1 MTGQGPIA
9 LAVVGGGRVAAAVHL
24 PLIQLMPEK
33 FRLAAI
39 VDTDRRRAQ
48 ALARQY
54 PGARACYRLD
64 QLSASGAQAVLCAT
78 SWPSHRQVVL
88 AALEL
93 GLPVLCEKPVS
104 LDPAQIS
111 ELAEVER
118 RSGTRVSVGYMKRH
132 DPAVQRFI
140 DTASELRGQLRS
152 ITVSIAD
159 PNAPHQVSHR
169 LAVPLQPSPQ
179 SRAAADR
186 DAARIL
192 GDGHHA
198 SRRTAFS
205 HGLGGSLIHQVNLVQ
220 AILRGSGLRLGG
232 RLGYSRHWADG
243 NAVACGWWPSADL
256 GVQMSH
262 VRVPGLQR
270 YSEVIEAVTESRRLT
285 LALPSP
291 YLLDRTAVFTDEL
304 GDGMTSRHEA
314 PPAGNGFAAQLRAWA
329 ASVRSSAARPLP
341 GLDEAVS
348 DLLVVLEAARASA
361 APDACG
367 RPRRKEDC

>member
-1 MTGQGPIA
+1 MTAQRPIE
-9 LAVVGGGRVAAAVHL
+9 LAVVGCGRVASAVHL
-24 PLIQLMPEK
+24 PLIQLMPEA

-39 VDTDRRRAQ
+39 VDTDRQRAE
-48 ALARQY
+48 ALGRQY
-54 PGARACYRLD
+54 PGAQACDHLD
-64 QLSASGAQAVLCAT
+64 QLAASGAQAVLCAT
-78 SWPSHRQVVL
+78 PWPSHRQVLL

-93 GLPVLCEKPVS
+93 GMPVLCEKPVS
-104 LDPAQIS
+104 LDPAQLR
-111 ELAEVER
+111 ELAQAER
-118 RSGTRVSVGYMKRH
+118 QAGARVSVGYMKRH

-140 DTASELRGQLRS
+140 DTACGLRGQLRS

-192 GDGHHA
+192 GDGHPA

-220 AILRGSGLRLGG
+220 AILRGSGLRLSG

-243 NAVACGWWPSADL
+243 NAVACGWWPSDEI

-270 YSEVIEAVTESRRLT
+270 YSEVIAAVTESRRLT

-304 GDGMTSRHEA
+304 GDGTSSRYES
-314 PPAGNGFAAQLRAWA
+314 PPAGNGFAGQLRAWA
-329 ASVRSSAARPLP
+329 ASVRSGGAQPLP

-361 APDACG
+361 APGACG
-367 RPRRKEDC
+367 